1 MSQQTTAAR
10 TIERAMAG
18 ARRRPAFLYFVFVY
32 KNVTRY
38 MLYIYKHY
46 ISACWRREKVNHFR
60 DVMDDDD
67 EQNRKTVR
75 EPIGKV

>member
-1 MSQQTTAAR
+1 
-10 TIERAMAG
+10 
-18 ARRRPAFLYFVFVY
+18 
-32 KNVTRY
+32 

-67 EQNRKTVR
+67 EQKNRKTVR